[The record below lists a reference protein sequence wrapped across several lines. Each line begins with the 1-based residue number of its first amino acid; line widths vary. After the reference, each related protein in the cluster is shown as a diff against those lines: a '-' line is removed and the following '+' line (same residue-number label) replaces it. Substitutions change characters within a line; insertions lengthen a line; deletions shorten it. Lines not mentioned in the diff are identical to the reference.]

1 MATIITRELGSTAK
15 NSPLTFNEFD
25 NNINNLHYELRDKF
39 DSKILKSYDNLVNL
53 YKFSVPVISLFIYDT
68 TKDSDGGAWT
78 ERITPNNNL
87 VTGEWLGTFASTEE
101 ARSDNG
107 IDGDYFFNS
116 TDNKLYKLVAGS
128 QTEIFFGNNSEFP
141 KLAGIINLGSK
152 VILIDL
158 LGDNYPVWGV
168 YNSSNCTNA
177 KMINGRLVLG
187 ESGVKIIDVIKQ
199 SVTNL
204 GISGTINDI
213 DVCELANANCCVVSE
228 LKLPTIGIATTN
240 GLKIYTNNEIIVNSV
255 DTNSFTNVNI
265 NYEMITGSKNTNLIY
280 YATAPNTLSDNFS
293 LSSITCSGNSSK
305 LLAGSRSKLFRTS
318 GNKLNIINNNEEN
331 NIANITADISYNYN
345 TGYSV
350 NPKRCYIDDTITGNI
365 TGNIVDR
372 INGST
377 ASIVGTLTSNKVN
390 TGTDLVAYSG
400 FSNTN
405 YIRENY
411 SSELDF
417 ATNEFNIG
425 SWCKLPSYNSLVYSS
440 TLSWRGITILG
451 TDVYAC
457 VYGGDIY
464 KQTNGT
470 GNFVITGQTSRQW
483 YGMTTHGS
491 DIYAIVSNGDI
502 YKRNSSTGQ
511 FETTSQGN
519 RLWFAITSNG
529 TDMYASVDNGDIYKY
544 NSGNGQFEALNQTY
558 RRWSG
563 LTIYENDIYA
573 CVYNGNIYKQTNGTG
588 NFISLGQSSR
598 QWTGLTYNT
607 THLFS
612 FVYNGDIYKRN
623 NSTGVFE
630 TTYYKNLSG
639 WSGCNTDGTNIY
651 GCEWGSG
658 IYKFT
663 PEMLAPKTVVERSYS
678 SGPKISLTA
687 TLGGFVTATLYDGTT
702 TKTVT
707 SSNSYPSNIPT
718 KVSAS
723 YTKNGTLSLTING
736 KISNTTY
743 GLPLLTLNNSDAVLT
758 IGNSYDLTTPFLG
771 SLSLL
776 KLSATVPSKEQERF
790 MYEQEKQLFNE
801 NAKCVLPENAT
812 ISDISYDRTLDN
824 YSVITPNYLTT
835 FNNLKVIDIKNNPSY
850 SKIANNKYK
859 IASKLDNTLDI
870 ITPIKY
876 NYREEYYDSNIS
888 NSTKLDTFNYI
899 GGFTGNISNGSYT
912 ILSVANISYPIEY
925 IGAIISG
932 TGIPENT
939 YIINVSGTTIYMSNA
954 ATATTNSLAIS
965 FRDFYLP
972 IGYKARIVK
981 LAGLVKQKGVTKDY
995 ITIYDGFRK
1004 KVRFHSSLVG
1014 AALNN
1019 TAQVSIQA
1027 CQYNNI

>member
-78 ERITPNNNL
+78 ERIAPNNNL
-87 VTGEWLGTFASTEE
+87 VTGKWLGTFANTEE

-293 LSSITCSGNSSK
+293 LSTITCSGNSSK

-318 GNKLNIINNNEEN
+318 GNKANIINNNEEN
-331 NIANITADISYNYN
+331 NIANITADISHNYN

-350 NPKRCYIDDTITGNI
+350 NPKRCYIADTITGNI
-365 TGNIVDR
+365 TGNITDR

-377 ASIVGTLTSNKVN
+377 AAILGTLISNKVN
-390 TGTDLVAYSG
+390 TGTDLVQYSG

-417 ATNEFNIG
+417 GTNEFNIS
-425 SWCKLPSYNSLVYSS
+425 SWVKFNELGALGQSALNWNGM
-440 TLSWRGITILG
+440 TTLG
-451 TDVYAC
+451 TDVYATN
-457 VYGGDIY
+457 YGG
-464 KQTNGT
+464 G
-470 GNFVITGQTSRQW
+470 
-483 YGMTTHGS
+483 
-491 DIYAIVSNGDI
+491 
-502 YKRNSSTGQ
+502 
-511 FETTSQGN
+511 
-519 RLWFAITSNG
+519 
-529 TDMYASVDNGDIYKY
+529 
-544 NSGNGQFEALNQTY
+544 
-558 RRWSG
+558 
-563 LTIYENDIYA
+563 
-573 CVYNGNIYKQTNGTG
+573 IYKQTNGTG
-588 NFISLGQSSR
+588 NFISLGQANR
-598 QWTGLTYNT
+598 QWSGMT
-607 THLFS
+607 TLGTDVYGC
-612 FVYNGDIYKRN
+612 VYNGDIYKQTNGTGDFIALGQTTRQWYGMTTLGSDVYACVFGGDIYKQTNGTGDFIALGQTSRN
-623 NSTGVFE
+623 WAGL
-630 TTYYKNLSG
+630 TTLGS
-639 WSGCNTDGTNIY
+639 DVY
-651 GCEWGSG
+651 GCVYNGDIYKQTNGTGDFVALGQTSRSWFGMTTLGTDVYASVRG
-658 IYKFT
+658 GDIYKQTNGTGNFIALGQTIRSWRALVSFNGYLYAGNYGGDIYKFT
-663 PEMLAPKTVVERSYS
+663 PEMLTPKTIVERSYPT
-678 SGPKISLTA
+678 GPKISLT
-687 TLGGFVTATLYDGTT
+687 TSNGGYITATLYDGTT

-707 SSNSYPSNIPT
+707 TINNCPSGIPQ

-723 YTKNGTLSLTING
+723 YTKDGTLSISVNG
-736 KISNTTY
+736 KISNKTF
-743 GLPLLTLNNSDAVLT
+743 GLPLLSLNNSDAVLT

-776 KLSATVPSKEQERF
+776 KLSATVPSKEQELF

-801 NAKCVLPENAT
+801 NVKCVLPENAT
-812 ISDISYDRTLDN
+812 ISDISYDKTLDN
-824 YSVITPNYLTT
+824 YSVTTPNYLTT
-835 FNNLKVIDIKNNPSY
+835 FNNLKVIDIKNTPTY
-850 SKIANNKYK
+850 SKIAINKYK

-870 ITPIKY
+870 ITPLKY

-888 NSTKLDTFNYI
+888 NSTKLDTFDYI

-912 ILSVANISYPIEY
+912 ILSVANITYPIEY

-939 YIINVSGTTIYMSNA
+939 YILNVSGTTIYISNA
-954 ATATTNSLAIS
+954 ATATTTGLAIS

-972 IGYKARIVK
+972 IGYKARIVN
-981 LAGLVKQKGVTKDY
+981 LAGLVKQKGTTKDY

>member
-78 ERITPNNNL
+78 ERIAPNNNL
-87 VTGEWLGTFASTEE
+87 VTGKWLGTFANTEE

-293 LSSITCSGNSSK
+293 LSTITCSGNSSK

-318 GNKLNIINNNEEN
+318 GNKANIINNNEEN
-331 NIANITADISYNYN
+331 NIANITADISHNYN

-350 NPKRCYIDDTITGNI
+350 NPKRCYIADTITGNI
-365 TGNIVDR
+365 TGNITDR

-377 ASIVGTLTSNKVN
+377 AAILGTLISNKVN
-390 TGTDLVAYSG
+390 TGTDLVQYSG

-417 ATNEFNIG
+417 GTNKFNIS
-425 SWCKLPSYNSLVYSS
+425 SWVKFNELGALGQSALNWNGM
-440 TLSWRGITILG
+440 TTLG
-451 TDVYAC
+451 TDVYATN
-457 VYGGDIY
+457 YGG
-464 KQTNGT
+464 G
-470 GNFVITGQTSRQW
+470 
-483 YGMTTHGS
+483 
-491 DIYAIVSNGDI
+491 
-502 YKRNSSTGQ
+502 
-511 FETTSQGN
+511 
-519 RLWFAITSNG
+519 
-529 TDMYASVDNGDIYKY
+529 
-544 NSGNGQFEALNQTY
+544 
-558 RRWSG
+558 
-563 LTIYENDIYA
+563 
-573 CVYNGNIYKQTNGTG
+573 IYKQTNGTG
-588 NFISLGQSSR
+588 NFISLGQANR
-598 QWTGLTYNT
+598 QWSGMT
-607 THLFS
+607 TLGTDVYGC
-612 FVYNGDIYKRN
+612 VYNGDIYKQTN
-623 NSTGVFE
+623 GTGDFVALGQTSRSWFGM
-630 TTYYKNLSG
+630 TTLGTDVYASVRGGDIYKQTN
-639 WSGCNTDGTNIY
+639 GTGNFIALGQTIRSWRALVSFNGYLYAGNY
-651 GCEWGSG
+651 GGD

-663 PEMLAPKTVVERSYS
+663 PEMLTPKTIVERSYPT
-678 SGPKISLTA
+678 GPKISLT
-687 TLGGFVTATLYDGTT
+687 TSNGGYITATLYDGTT

-707 SSNSYPSNIPT
+707 TINNCPSGIPQ

-723 YTKNGTLSLTING
+723 YTKDGTLSISVNG
-736 KISNTTY
+736 KISNKTF
-743 GLPLLTLNNSDAVLT
+743 GLPLLSLNNSDAVLT

-776 KLSATVPSKEQERF
+776 KLSATVPSKEQELF
-790 MYEQEKQLFNE
+790 MYEQEKQIFNE

-812 ISDISYDRTLDN
+812 ISDISYDKTLDN
-824 YSVITPNYLTT
+824 YSVTTPNYLTT
-835 FNNLKVIDIKNNPSY
+835 FNNLKVIDIKNTPTY
-850 SKIANNKYK
+850 SKIAINKYK

-870 ITPIKY
+870 ITPLKY

-888 NSTKLDTFNYI
+888 NSTKLDTFDYI

-912 ILSVANISYPIEY
+912 ILSVANITYPIEY

-939 YIINVSGTTIYMSNA
+939 YILNVSGTTIYISNA
-954 ATATTNSLAIS
+954 ATATTTGLAIS

-972 IGYKARIVK
+972 IGYKARIVN
-981 LAGLVKQKGVTKDY
+981 LAGLVKQKGTTKDY